1 MSRPTTQA
9 EYLAS
14 LVPPSVRAQQVSRR
28 SLLRG
33 ALGAGALLATPPLLA
48 ACGSSTPATGS
59 TGGGGSTAASGVVS
73 FGSNGSD
80 AKPKAAYEALM
91 AAFAAKNAGLS
102 AKINTVDH
110 LSLIHISE
118 PTRPY

>member
-48 ACGSSTPATGS
+48 ACGSSSTPATGS

-80 AKPKAAYEALM
+80 AKP
-91 AAFAAKNAGLS
+91 
-102 AKINTVDH
+102 
-110 LSLIHISE
+110 
-118 PTRPY
+118 RPQSRP